1 MVFFPPRGLGKRSI
15 YPSPRVSAWYWIG
28 VAAGIGAAIGA
39 LVPGVLRDVRL
50 ALPVAVAAGAGA
62 GYVVAELAGAIA
74 GGAGALLAV
83 IGVHPIVRGALA
95 RGGARGGTA
104 LLVAGA
110 AVGIAALAFVP
121 ALGYLL
127 PFALLPL
134 GLRARRR
141 AGERYAG
148 LRILA
153 RD

>member
-1 MVFFPPRGLGKRSI
+1 MFFPRRCLGKRSV
-15 YPSPRVSAWYWIG
+15 YPSPRVGAWYWIG

-39 LVPGVLRDVRL
+39 LAPGLLRDVRL
-50 ALPVAVAAGAGA
+50 ALPVAIAAAGGA
-62 GYVVAELAGAIA
+62 GYFVADVAGAIA

-83 IGVHPIVRGALA
+83 VGVHPVVRGALA
-95 RGGARGGTA
+95 RGGAPGGTA
-104 LLVAGA
+104 LLVGGA
-110 AVGIAALAFVP
+110 AVAIAALAFVP
-121 ALGYLL
+121 ALGYIL
-127 PFALLPL
+127 PLALLPL

>member
-1 MVFFPPRGLGKRSI
+1 MFFPRRGLGKRCV
-15 YPSPRVSAWYWIG
+15 YPSPRVGAWYWIG
-28 VAAGIGAAIGA
+28 VAAGIGAAVGA
-39 LVPGVLRDVRL
+39 LIPGLLRDVRV

-62 GYVVAELAGAIA
+62 GYFIADLVGAIA

-83 IGVHPIVRGALA
+83 VGVHPVVRGALA

-104 LLVAGA
+104 LIVGGA
-110 AVGIAALAFVP
+110 AVAIAALAFVP
-121 ALGYLL
+121 ALGYVL
-127 PFALLPL
+127 PLALLPL